1 MICRSCAKFIP
12 NIFHVFP
19 ENHLTMK
26 KALFLFL
33 VVYSSIL
40 SATHYLGGEISW
52 TCESSGPN
60 AGKFKFFVS
69 LYRECGIGAS
79 TFLPDPVILS
89 TNAPVGSISC
99 NQVGSA
105 VDISPN
111 CYDGTQ
117 EINCN
122 SIASG
127 SGAVEMRK
135 YESGFVTING
145 TPPAGGWYFTF
156 TDCCRPSHVNL
167 TGGTGNS
174 YTLRAFMYP
183 YTPAGSPSPLSA
195 AACYDNSPKFLEPP
209 VTVVAS
215 GGLVVNNLLGY
226 DKDYDSLYYDWAQ
239 PQTTNNGTNAVFT
252 TGYAFNN
259 PFPSINSVTLNPST
273 GQLSF
278 NPNVVGSFASCV
290 QIDSYRQGQKIAS
303 TFRDYPLII
312 SAANT
317 SNTPPLISI
326 GSISP
331 TQTTG
336 VPQYGLPDS
345 SYYYFNVNAGDSVR
359 FKITGTD
366 PNLLPN
372 FIPQTLTWQG
382 TSAQLGGS
390 PTIGCD
396 HPPCATATPFG
407 SQTSFSSPLQNEIR
421 FDWLTSCENYLIDGY
436 NKPAVPY
443 VFVLKFIDNACSVPA
458 SMTVPVV
465 VNVFPPVI
473 GAPDSV
479 YTNIVSSTNTEIHWT
494 APTDTSS
501 DFTAYLISFSNS
513 ITGPF
518 LPLDTVYQYNQTQYS
533 VNQSTLGTGF
543 IIIQT
548 LGPCDLPSI
557 PSNPVLVQN
566 CSPIILVDLPSI
578 DTAYTTTKLLYV
590 VVSNCINSFQWQTL
604 NSGGLWQN
612 LQNIGPYSGVLT
624 SAMIISGIDS
634 TFDGNQY
641 RCILT
646 GSGFIDTSNV
656 LTLHTVQNISVSEK
670 SRAPKEFIFPNPNDG
685 YFTLEV
691 DSSIVGSEY
700 ELTDELGRSIEKGKI
715 ESTSQDFD
723 LYGKPKGVYRLSIKS
738 TNGIKTM
745 AVVVQ

>member
-1 MICRSCAKFIP
+1 
-12 NIFHVFP
+12 
-19 ENHLTMK
+19 MK
-26 KALFLFL
+26 KALVLIL
-33 VVYSSIL
+33 VFYSTVL

-52 TCESSGPN
+52 TCESSGPDV
-60 AGKFKFFVS
+60 GKFKFFVS
-69 LYRECGIGAS
+69 LYRECGTGAS
-79 TFLPDPVILS
+79 TFLPNPVILS

-122 SIASG
+122 GIASG

-226 DKDYDSLYYDWAQ
+226 DKDYDSLYYDWAH

-252 TGYAFNN
+252 AGYAFNN
-259 PFPSINSVTLNPST
+259 PFPSINSVSLNPTT

-312 SAANT
+312 SSANT
-317 SNTPPLISI
+317 SNTPPFISI

-331 TQTTG
+331 TQSTG
-336 VPQYGLPDS
+336 VPQFGLPDS
-345 SYYYFNVNAGDSVR
+345 SYYYFNVTAGDSVR

-366 PNLLPN
+366 ANLLPN
-372 FIPQTLTWQG
+372 FLPQTLTWQG

-390 PTIGCD
+390 PTVGCD

-407 SQTSFSSPLQNEIR
+407 SQTSYSSPLQNEIR

-443 VFVLKFIDNACSVPA
+443 VFVLKYIDNACSVPA
-458 SMTVPVV
+458 SMTIPVV

-473 GAPDSV
+473 GTPDSV
-479 YTNIVSSTNTEIHWT
+479 FTNVVSSSNTEIHWT

-501 DFTAYLISFSNS
+501 NFSGYLISFSDS
-513 ITGPF
+513 ITGPY
-518 LPLDTVYQYNQTQYS
+518 LPIDTVYQYTQTQYS
-533 VNQSTLGTGF
+533 VNQSQLGTGF
-543 IIIQT
+543 ITVQT
-548 LGPCDLPSI
+548 LGPCDLPSL
-557 PSNPVLVQN
+557 PSTPALIQN
-566 CSPIILVDLPSI
+566 CAPTILVDLPSI
-578 DTAYTTTKLLYV
+578 DSAFTSNKLLYV
-590 VVSNCINSFQWQTL
+590 IVSNCISDFQWQLLTV
-604 NSGGLWQN
+604 GGLWQN
-612 LQNIGPYSGVLT
+612 LQDTGAYSGALT
-624 SAMIISGIDS
+624 SAMLISGIDS
-634 TFDGNQY
+634 TFNGNQY
-641 RCILT
+641 RCLLS
-646 GSGFIDTSNV
+646 GSGLIDTSNV
-656 LTLHTVQNISVSEK
+656 LTLYTIQNINIQELSSTQK
-670 SRAPKEFIFPNPNDG
+670 SLIFPNPNDG
-685 YFTLEV
+685 YFTIEV
-691 DSSIVGSEY
+691 GEAFVGASYEIVDGM
-700 ELTDELGRSIEKGKI
+700 GRQIERGEI
-715 ESTSQDFD
+715 QSQTQAFNLAD
-723 LYGKPKGVYRLSIKS
+723 KPKGVYRIALIGKS
-738 TNGIKTM
+738 ASKTM
-745 AVVVQ
+745 IVVIQ